1 MKTTANCPPK
11 KRTGNQTMQQR
22 SLFRAT
28 HEPIV
33 SKNTRLDDLL
43 AEITPDNIH
52 AEEGF
57 GGRVGREIL

>member
-11 KRTGNQTMQQR
+11 KRTGNQPMQQR
-22 SLFRAT
+22 SLIKAT

-33 SKNTRLDDLL
+33 SKNTGLDDLF
-43 AEITPDNIH
+43 AGITSDNIH

>member
-22 SLFRAT
+22 SLFKAT
-28 HEPIV
+28 REPIV

-43 AEITPDNIH
+43 AEITSDNIH

-57 GGRVGREIL
+57 GGRVGKEIL

>member
-1 MKTTANCPPK
+1 MKTTANCPHK
-11 KRTGNQTMQQR
+11 KRAGNQTMRQR
-22 SLFRAT
+22 SLIKAT

-33 SKNTRLDDLL
+33 PKNTRLDDLL
-43 AEITPDNIH
+43 AEITSDNIH

>member
-11 KRTGNQTMQQR
+11 KRTGNQAMQQR
-22 SLFRAT
+22 SLFRAA

-43 AEITPDNIH
+43 AEITSDNIH

>member
-11 KRTGNQTMQQR
+11 KRTGNQKMQQR
-22 SLFRAT
+22 SLFKAT
-28 HEPIV
+28 HEPV
-33 SKNTRLDDLL
+33 VFKNTRLDDLL
-43 AEITPDNIH
+43 AEITSDNIH